1 MPALHIDTEA
11 ISTINDRIRPS
22 VGTIYDGE
30 TYWPRRILNQP
41 HETVLPSLNG
51 LARLIA
57 ADGNFLEDVHLG
69 ERYSRQ
75 HGFFGT
81 AHMKARIIDAIGLL
95 SLREAGVIEVNGFS
109 PDFYID
115 GGLLGVFR
123 LLEHVWN
130 NPHSIAAVGADREG
144 EITKDRLDAVY
155 QALNRSVTD
164 ITDLS
169 AANITLLFDYAND
182 YRNTTLDYL
191 GEILQKS
198 DCEIWCNL
206 EDLIAIE
213 ADTHNLTLVV
223 DGGILRQR
231 PQLIFEAH

>member
-1 MPALHIDTEA
+1 MPALHIDTEV
-11 ISTINDRIRPS
+11 ISTINNRIRSS

-30 TYWPRRILNQP
+30 TYWPRRVLDQP

-57 ADGNFLEDVHLG
+57 ADGNFLEEVHLG

-75 HGFFGT
+75 HGFFGI

-95 SLREAGVIEVNGFS
+95 SLREAGVIEVKGFS

-130 NPHSIAAVGADREG
+130 EPGSITVVGADREG
-144 EITKDRLDAVY
+144 EIAKDRLDAVY
-155 QALNRSVTD
+155 LAINRSVTD
-164 ITDLS
+164 IADLS
-169 AANITLLFDYAND
+169 VANITLLFDFAND

-198 DCEIWCNL
+198 ARDIWCNL
-206 EDLIAIE
+206 GDLIGIE
-213 ADTHNLTLVV
+213 AGTHNLTLVV

-231 PQLIFEAH
+231 AQLVFEAH

>member
-11 ISTINDRIRPS
+11 ISTINARIRPS

-30 TYWPRRILNQP
+30 TYWPRRLLEQT

-57 ADGNFLEDVHLG
+57 ADGNYLEDVQLG
-69 ERYSRQ
+69 ERYSRKA
-75 HGFFGT
+75 GFFGT
-81 AHMKARIIDAIGLL
+81 AHMKARIIDTIGLL

-109 PDFYID
+109 PDFYLD

-130 NPHSIAAVGADREG
+130 NPHSITAVGADRED
-144 EITKDRLDAVY
+144 EIVKDQFDAVH
-155 QALNRSVTD
+155 QTINRSVTD

-169 AANITLLFDYAND
+169 AANITLLFDFAND

-198 DCEIWCNL
+198 DREIWCNL
-206 EDLIAIE
+206 GDLIAIE
-213 ADTHNLTLVV
+213 AGTHNLSLVV

-231 PQLIFEAH
+231 PQLVFEAH